1 MIHILDIEGC
11 GLMIIL
17 MGIHLH
23 LLNKK
28 PYKMEETK
36 WKLLD
41 REF

>member
-1 MIHILDIEGC
+1 MIHILDIEGY

-17 MGIHLH
+17 MGIHLS

-36 WKLLD
+36 WKLFD
-41 REF
+41 KEF

>member
-1 MIHILDIEGC
+1 MIHILDIEGR